1 MIILVVKLRETEKKT
16 GQNIRNLYNSVRQ
29 FSKVSSRVLEGEET
43 EWERLEI
50 SSIKLEIPREHF
62 MERWAQ

>member
-43 EWERLEI
+43 EWERRKFFEETMA
-50 SSIKLEIPREHF
+50 KLFLIC
-62 MERWAQ
+62 